1 MANIINGT
9 AGADAL
15 NGLSGDNV
23 ISGGGGSDKLN
34 GGAGLDTLDGGSGSD
49 TVSGNSGDDV
59 LIFRMSENVG
69 SSDVYD
75 GGSGKDVLQL
85 NLTLAQWNSVAV
97 QTDLAKYLTFLTVNT
112 NVHTEEATNAI
123 FQFTA
128 FGLAASKIEFLQVN
142 VDGAALTA
150 EDNPVILA
158 ADGMGAGEN
167 TAGVGGNILGNDT
180 VADQVA
186 TFTFTQAAHGAV
198 SMITDLSVV
207 NAPVATPTYTP
218 TAGFWD
224 YLAKDQT
231 AADSF
236 TYTVT
241 DADGD
246 TATSP
251 VTVTIT
257 GTNDPVT
264 ITSGAP
270 AGAVVEDAA
279 TLSATGTVA
288 FSDVDLSDN
297 HTASAAA
304 AVGNT
309 TTLGTFAL
317 GTVGEAA
324 NAATGSVGWTYTL
337 NNAAAQYLA
346 QGQTATETYVVTVSD
361 GLTTTTQNVVV
372 TITGTN
378 DAPTITSPAQ
388 AGAVVEDAATLSA
401 TGTVAFS
408 DVDLSDNHTA
418 TAAAAVG
425 NTTTLGTFALGTVG
439 EAANAAT

>member
-128 FGLAASKIEFLQVN
+128 FGLAVSKIETVQVI
-142 VDGAALTA
+142 VDGVLLSA
-150 EDNPVILA
+150 EDNPVLLV
-158 ADGMGAGEN
+158 ADSMGAGEN
-167 TAGVGGNILGNDT
+167 TANAGGNILANDT

-186 TFTFTQAAHGAV
+186 TFAFTQAAHGAV
-198 SMITDLSVV
+198 SMVTNFSVV
-207 NAPVATPTYTP
+207 NAAVATPTYTP

-224 YLAKDQT
+224 YLAVGET
-231 AADSF
+231 GHDSF

-246 TATSP
+246 TATT
-251 VTVTIT
+251 TVSVNIA
-257 GTNDPVT
+257 GANDPV
-264 ITSGAP
+264 
-270 AGAVVEDAA
+270 
-279 TLSATGTVA
+279 
-288 FSDVDLSDN
+288 
-297 HTASAAA
+297 
-304 AVGNT
+304 
-309 TTLGTFAL
+309 
-317 GTVGEAA
+317 
-324 NAATGSVGWTYTL
+324 
-337 NNAAAQYLA
+337 
-346 QGQTATETYVVTVSD
+346 
-361 GLTTTTQNVVV
+361 
-372 TITGTN
+372 
-378 DAPTITSPAQ
+378 TITSPAQ

-401 TGTVAFS
+401 NGTVAFS
-408 DVDLSDNHTA
+408 DVDLTDGHTA
-418 TAAAAVG
+418 TFAPTAS
-425 NTTTLGTFALGTVG
+425 TTTHLGTFALGAVS
-439 EAANAAT
+439 ELANAATGSVGWTYTLDNTAAQYLAQGQVVTETYVVTIDDSHTTTTQNVTVTITGTNDAPV